1 MNPVVSILVA
11 LALSSMAL
19 AGGHY
24 GPGPRENIVDSYN
37 NDGTYMNVLNED
49 RYGPGPAPYG
59 PRHGYGRPSYGG
71 PSYGG
76 PSYGG
81 PSYGAPAYAPLYG
94 PSYDDDVNVNRNA
107 NRDLNANANANRDGK
122 LYFSL
127 FLLNVTFI
135 SFVVSSKC

>member
-19 AGGHY
+19 AGHY

-49 RYGPGPAPYG
+49 RYGPGPAHYG
-59 PRHGYGRPSYGG
+59 PRYGRPSYGG

-81 PSYGAPAYAPLYG
+81 PSYGAPSYAPLYG

-122 LYFSL
+122 LYFYFL
-127 FLLNVTFI
+127 LLNVTFI